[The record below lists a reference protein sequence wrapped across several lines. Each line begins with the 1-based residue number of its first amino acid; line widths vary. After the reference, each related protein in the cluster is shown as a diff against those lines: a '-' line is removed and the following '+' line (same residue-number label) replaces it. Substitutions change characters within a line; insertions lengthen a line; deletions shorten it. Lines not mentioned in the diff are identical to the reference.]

1 MEDHKVDANA
11 YNAVFSQ
18 TRERPKVAVLGPES
32 SQLNSRNSR
41 QLHHSVNIVPRHA
54 GEQPVNLLLGASST
68 PESQHSLIQSPE
80 LRKLKQKF
88 SKKGRV
94 LEI

>member
-32 SQLNSRNSR
+32 NQLHSRNNSQLH
-41 QLHHSVNIVPRHA
+41 QSVNIVPRHT
-54 GEQPVNLLLGASST
+54 GEQAINLLLGASST
-68 PESQHSLIQSPE
+68 PDSQQSLI
-80 LRKLKQKF
+80 
-88 SKKGRV
+88 
-94 LEI
+94 